1 MTTISNNYFE
11 EYTSFIEE
19 LQKEILRIQ
28 LKYDECQ
35 ALVRSELSKGM
46 IAKEVAEKMLSV
58 KINQFAPSIDRMYR
72 LSKRE
77 VDFINEYAALDANG
91 NVLATM
97 LKEEY
102 LEKAELL
109 EYIKKS
115 VLTAQY
121 YENMDPVTKR
131 NHLKSVLINGVM
143 QNINNLKAKAS
154 ILLKKHGEKIKDSK
168 SYQQILAETEKYN
181 RLIDSF
187 EQIIDYDDQ
196 KVVDL
201 IESLYKIDYK
211 YYTWYMN
218 MKLKSLKESGELYTA
233 HSKTMATINNFAQ
246 DVIDNHTKTK
256 DLSNSLFILNNKLL
270 SFLESIS
277 SFDLSQLLQKQPTKH
292 SIFKKSKP
300 EDNKE
305 VLKSIFYNLVALPG
319 AAAYI
324 QDTYGDTNKPLDLT
338 DCFEKMFISQ
348 YGEEQTYVDINI
360 FIRDFQ
366 KLVVSY
372 YKTVI
377 EKAQKSLNSQ
387 MNISG
392 GTKVALANGVE
403 KGYKEALLHEQAFN
417 ASSINLS
424 SILKG
429 FTMEEQQKIFSS
441 LTAILEQEYNYNP
454 QNPDLIQ
461 KRKH

>member
-1 MTTISNNYFE
+1 M
-11 EYTSFIEE
+11 
-19 LQKEILRIQ
+19 
-28 LKYDECQ
+28 
-35 ALVRSELSKGM
+35 
-46 IAKEVAEKMLSV
+46 
-58 KINQFAPSIDRMYR
+58 
-72 LSKRE
+72 
-77 VDFINEYAALDANG
+77 
-91 NVLATM
+91 
-97 LKEEY
+97 
-102 LEKAELL
+102 
-109 EYIKKS
+109 
-115 VLTAQY
+115 
-121 YENMDPVTKR
+121 
-131 NHLKSVLINGVM
+131 
-143 QNINNLKAKAS
+143 
-154 ILLKKHGEKIKDSK
+154 
-168 SYQQILAETEKYN
+168 AETEKYN

-277 SFDLSQLLQKQPTKH
+277 SFDLSQFLQKQPTKH

-338 DCFEKMFISQ
+338 YCFEKMFISQ

-417 ASSINLS
+417 ASSIS
-424 SILKG
+424 
-429 FTMEEQQKIFSS
+429 F
-441 LTAILEQEYNYNP
+441 
-454 QNPDLIQ
+454 
-461 KRKH
+461 